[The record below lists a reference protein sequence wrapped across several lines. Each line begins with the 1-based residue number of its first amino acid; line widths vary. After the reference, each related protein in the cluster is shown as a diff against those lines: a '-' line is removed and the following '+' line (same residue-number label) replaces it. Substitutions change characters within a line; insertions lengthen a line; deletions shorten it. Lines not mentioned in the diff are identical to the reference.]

1 MFALDLFKRRQRQ
14 YFAQLDLRG
23 HCVALWELDQPPA
36 SGNWVRVHELDPRW
50 IGRPLPA
57 HAVVA
62 PQPRHQRSWRLQH
75 A

>member
-14 YFAQLDLRG
+14 CFAQLDLRG

-36 SGNWVRVHELDPRW
+36 SGNWVQVHELEPRW
-50 IGRPLPA
+50 IGGPLPA
-57 HAVVA
+57 HALVA
-62 PQPRHQRSWRLQH
+62 QQARKQQGWRLQR